1 MENKNNN
8 KENENVEGKKDDK
21 KKLSKEERI
30 AARSQQANKVS
41 SCDTPI
47 SGTFF
52 IWQTLIV

>member
-47 SGTFF
+47 S
-52 IWQTLIV
+52 